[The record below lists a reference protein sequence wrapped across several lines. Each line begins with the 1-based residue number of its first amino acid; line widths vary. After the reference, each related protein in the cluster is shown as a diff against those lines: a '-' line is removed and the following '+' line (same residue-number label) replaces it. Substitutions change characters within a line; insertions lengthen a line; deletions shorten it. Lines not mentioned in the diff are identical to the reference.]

1 MQPEGYGA
9 AIYTFELQS
18 LIASSSPQFLLLR
31 CCEVLLFCRPV
42 SVLLSPSDG
51 CFLVSSGLRGKTS
64 CSVGFRTGGTCGHR
78 MLAFHRSVPSF
89 HFLLPTLLPLSCPF
103 SSSSSSFIVP
113 LPFVSGAGGE
123 PQAGSDAASGA
134 GGRPPRP
141 GPRWVLGAA
150 TPEAGPG
157 SPAPRPA
164 RPNLRRAT
172 GRCGWEKRETKGE
185 ALKAGLCRGD

>member
-1 MQPEGYGA
+1 M
-9 AIYTFELQS
+9 
-18 LIASSSPQFLLLR
+18 
-31 CCEVLLFCRPV
+31 
-42 SVLLSPSDG
+42 D
-51 CFLVSSGLRGKTS
+51 
-64 CSVGFRTGGTCGHR
+64 CSVGFRTGGTCGHQ

-164 RPNLRRAT
+164 RPTTPTCHPLDFGMPEASGVSVGGYRVGRA
-172 GRCGWEKRETKGE
+172 
-185 ALKAGLCRGD
+185 RGGPGK